1 MANLIVP
8 DAGEGSIDRE
18 LLRDKFTGR
27 SNLFFNV
34 QNAGGVRSN
43 RQALNFSPDILQLDP
58 AVKYR
63 AFSSQ
68 TAADDF
74 LQTGLIAG
82 RGHYANSLFF
92 NQGVP
97 LLSYAQTSVPN
108 QRFLIATLGD
118 NWADRNA
125 NTFGTKGRQGGLGL
139 DIAKDSAAFAVEP
152 PISISANPYTE
163 QIGDLSAPD
172 EKKFKSL
179 KELKKYAKELELKYL
194 GKNAGTEK
202 GLPRPAIRADRRISD
217 IDFTQKHLPRLAEAK
232 KELLKIGDYLLS
244 PDVQRAVRLIRE
256 KEISKNTELKNPLL
270 DYYQKFFRTIDD
282 GHLRGVQ
289 DANHGGRYPTQL
301 PLYDEVARDIF
312 DTSPENV
319 KALKA
324 QLKTSID
331 GFLDS
336 TISRDW
342 IVPFDRELTYFPDGV
357 RDSRYPNAFGTFT
370 EPTASEL
377 KYLKK
382 YFKEGSTYLQHGVP
396 QHSAGVMNNPHL
408 NPSGIEG
415 YALTTRTQ
423 NLADLFEETQRL
435 FDPKRFATTFSLED
449 LPDRVPFPDFGTG
462 YADDGTL
469 AGTNILDKYGKPV
482 VPNTPQEGL
491 YIQSQSPIQPT
502 LTTAEG
508 TPLIRLTSSDEGL
521 FKTPQGVLHNLNNVF
536 DQTLSA
542 WGKQTKIKDLEIPR
556 MGLGGAMY
564 SEVLP
569 TTSILGNYL
578 DPETNQPR
586 QWQMLSPFI
595 NPQEGSR
602 PAVMFQIM
610 DDGTYKVVKE
620 FNNNPTSEGWKPI
633 PTGTLAPEKQK
644 EAYVRYL
651 QEMTQEVAKGRT
663 ELIGLKSDIFSE
675 ILQELPQNLT
685 PSEVEAAIG
694 SLTPTQLDS
703 VATRLIAAGIS
714 PAQIID
720 SKRGNYDAYLPSGKN
735 YRTLG
740 GLVEEATRGD
750 PNYGKK
756 GFLDLKAYLGGFKE
770 MVTPEINGE
779 GMVKFFRDP
788 KLASKFSRLYFKNP
802 EFASYVNA
810 NMGGALVRTAGKLG
824 EIAGI
829 ATAPMMSRE
838 RLGAYVQAYYEK
850 TGKDPRGTY
859 SMGKDGVD
867 DLFGMGVLS
876 GVENALDVATFGNYD
891 SWTGNEVQIARK
903 ELLDRYATME
913 DAMKP
918 ISDWQKA
925 RERRQA
931 GIDNPVY
938 NGQTFT
944 RTTK

>member
-1 MANLIVP
+1 MANIIVP
-8 DAGEGSIDRE
+8 DSGEGSIDRE

-74 LQTGLIAG
+74 LKTGLIAG

-139 DIAKDSAAFAVEP
+139 DVAKDAAAFSVEA

-172 EKKFKSL
+172 EKKFKTL
-179 KELKKYAKELELKYL
+179 KELKKYAKGIKEKYI
-194 GKNAGTEK
+194 GRSAGTEK
-202 GLPRPAIRADRRISD
+202 GLPRPAVLPDRRIADADYLS
-217 IDFTQKHLPRLAEAK
+217 THLPRLQDTK

-282 GHLRGVQ
+282 GHLRGYQ
-289 DANHGGRYPTQL
+289 DQVHGGVYPTQIA
-301 PLYDEVARDIF
+301 PYDEVARDIF
-312 DTSPENV
+312 DSSPENV
-319 KALKA
+319 KALKE
-324 QLKTSID
+324 QLKVSID

-336 TISRDW
+336 TISRDK
-342 IVPFDRELTYFPDGV
+342 IVPFDKALTYFPQNDNAKGP
-357 RDSRYPNAFGTFT
+357 PNPFGSFT
-370 EPTASEL
+370 DPSPAEL
-377 KYLKK
+377 AAVKKGLKQNPN
-382 YFKEGSTYLQHGVP
+382 YYRNGYP
-396 QHSAGVMNNPHL
+396 QHLAGVINNHQFQT
-408 NPSGIEG
+408 GIDG
-415 YALTTRTQ
+415 YALTYRTQ
-423 NLADLFEETQRL
+423 DLLELLDETQRT
-435 FDPKRFATTFSLED
+435 FDPTKFATTFSLED
-449 LPDRVPFPDFGTG
+449 LPDRLPFPDFATG

-491 YIQSQSPIQPT
+491 YIQSQSPVQPT

-508 TPLIRLTSSDEGL
+508 TPLLRLTSADEGI

-542 WGKQTKIKDLEIPR
+542 WGKQTKIRNLEIPR

-564 SEVLP
+564 SELLP
-569 TTSILGNYL
+569 TTNILGNYL

-620 FNNNPTSEGWKPI
+620 FNNDPTSEGWKPI
-633 PTGTLAPEKQK
+633 PTGNLAPEKQK

-651 QEMTQEVAKGRT
+651 QEMTQEVANGRT

-685 PSEVEAAIG
+685 PSQVEKAIG
-694 SLTPTQLDS
+694 SITPTQLEG
-703 VATRLIAAGIS
+703 VATRLIAAGIT
-714 PAQIID
+714 PAQVID
-720 SKRGNYDAYLPSGKN
+720 SKKGNYDDYLPSGKN

-740 GLVEEATRGD
+740 GLVDEATRGD

-756 GFLDLKAYLGGFKE
+756 GFLDLRAYLKGFKE

-779 GMVKFFRDP
+779 GMLKFFKDP
-788 KLASKFSRLYFKNP
+788 EKASKFSRLYFKNP
-802 EFASYVNA
+802 EFAHYVNA
-810 NMGGALVRTAGKLG
+810 RAGTALLRTAGKLG
-824 EIAGI
+824 EVAGI
-829 ATAPMMSRE
+829 GTAPMMSRE
-838 RLGAYVQAYYEK
+838 RLGAYVQDYYER
-850 TGKDPRGTY
+850 TGIDPRGTY

-867 DLFGMGVLS
+867 DLAGLGILS

-891 SWTGNEVQIARK
+891 KWTGNEVQIARK
-903 ELLDRYATME
+903 ELLDRYATAE